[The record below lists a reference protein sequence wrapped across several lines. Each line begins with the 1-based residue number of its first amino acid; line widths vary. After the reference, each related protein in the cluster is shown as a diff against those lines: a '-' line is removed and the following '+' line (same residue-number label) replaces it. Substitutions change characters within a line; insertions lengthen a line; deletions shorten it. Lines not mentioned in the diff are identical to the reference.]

1 MVLSVIRIQFLSLYG
16 DRLSFGNPWTHHVL
30 TFTCLTWN
38 MTSQLLYLYLWR
50 HVACNSLCVWF
61 LVRSVRVDGR
71 THSSV
76 LWCDGW
82 MRWLTGWV
90 SQIFISLWVCRL
102 GVACYFIFNT
112 SAFFSCEVKAWL
124 QLDHVFVAVSL
135 SFYACLRLYQLYGG
149 KNAECTV
156 LRASLNY
163 STSLPLNFWLTLVS
177 NTLVIVPP
185 MEKRFF
191 PLSLY
196 LLLLLLK
203 TEGTHPVCLC
213 AVFRVTLYF

>member
-1 MVLSVIRIQFLSLYG
+1 MCWPLPAWHGTWRHNCFICICGVMLHVILCVYG
-16 DRLSFGNPWTHHVL
+16 SWSGVSVL
-30 TFTCLTWN
+30 TAGPTAVYCDVTVECGDWQVGF
-38 MTSQLLYLYLWR
+38 R
-50 HVACNSLCVWF
+50 RF
-61 LVRSVRVDGR
+61 LFYYEYVG
-71 THSSV
+71 SV
-76 LWCDGW
+76 LP
-82 MRWLTGWV
+82 
-90 SQIFISLWVCRL
+90 
-102 GVACYFIFNT
+102 CYFIFNT
-112 SAFFSCEVKAWL
+112 SAFFSCEVKAWS

-196 LLLLLLK
+196 LFLLLLK

-213 AVFRVTLYF
+213 AVFRVTLYFWKKSVDGGVQRVSIVN